1 MPKMSFT
8 RDMDYF
14 FYHSEFELHK
24 MKVVTCVSVI
34 YNYFHNIVRL
44 ADVLPFFHFT
54 TSEMMHNYYL
64 KIWHMRVASQVL
76 E

>member
-44 ADVLPFFHFT
+44 PDVLSNFPFT
-54 TSEMMHNYYL
+54 ACEIMHDYYL
-64 KIWHMRVASQVL
+64 
-76 E
+76 